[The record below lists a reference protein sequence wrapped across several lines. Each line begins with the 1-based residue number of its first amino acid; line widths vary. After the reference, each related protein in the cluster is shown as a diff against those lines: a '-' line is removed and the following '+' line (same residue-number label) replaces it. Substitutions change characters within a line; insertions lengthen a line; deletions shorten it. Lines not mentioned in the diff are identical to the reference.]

1 MDNAVIWDVS
11 IEKKIFKKQDITAI
25 VTVNDILN
33 QQIGFRRDI
42 SSNYV
47 TENTYTTVQRYAL
60 FSLRWK
66 FNKNRKPS
74 EDDE

>member
-1 MDNAVIWDVS
+1 M
-11 IEKKIFKKQDITAI
+11 KKIFKKQDITAI